1 MPKPACLKCGRFF
14 RPLKNGICITEGMPK
29 GGMGHVQSGKDHA
42 KDWEAY
48 KLWRADAWK
57 CEGCDVVIVVGWGL
71 HPYAE
76 HYQPGFKEI
85 QEATQADE
93 NWIYDC

>member
-1 MPKPACLKCGRFF
+1 MPKPACLTCGRFF

-29 GGMGHVQSGKDHA
+29 SQVALPGKEYA
-42 KDWEAY
+42 SEWEAY

-57 CEGCDVVIVVGWGL
+57 CEGCGATIIVGWANS
-71 HPYAE
+71 PYAE
-76 HYQPGFKEI
+76 HYQPGFKE
-85 QEATQADE
+85 TQQVTGADE